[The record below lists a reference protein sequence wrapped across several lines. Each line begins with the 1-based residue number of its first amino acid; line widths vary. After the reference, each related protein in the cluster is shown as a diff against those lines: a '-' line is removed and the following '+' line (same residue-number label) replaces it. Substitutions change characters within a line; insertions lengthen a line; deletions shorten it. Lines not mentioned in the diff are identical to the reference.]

1 MFRKLVSNL
10 PFSPALVGQLGFYA
24 RRLKKE
30 EVTRRLG
37 LIITALALV
46 VQSFAVF
53 SPPESANASNAS
65 DLIHGGVKSKSSL
78 LEIYDRSA
86 KGNGDYKDIL
96 DYVGITRDELASVQS
111 KTINS
116 RQYGKDSDA
125 WKSWGRVH
133 RFSSAQGEVKHVIP
147 RESGGTVTVYSRPL
161 WLMDSLEWTIKH
173 GSTYEAFVGQSKK
186 LGTFAI
192 LKGCGNL
199 VLRKIPRPAPEGN
212 FLSATCDVIKGNAFD
227 ARDTGQK
234 VKVYLYFN
242 GPPGKGE
249 KAGPIVANGAN
260 HSFTYSVPEKYKTTT
275 SVTKVW
281 GVLVPLAGWNDTSVQ
296 FKNTATIPGNCVK
309 PQPTPSATCVSLRG
323 HLIERTKYS
332 LVASADVQNGAS
344 ISAYVFTVKDAS
356 GKVVQTKQVN
366 SSASQVDSGAITLAS
381 TGTYTADVVIKT
393 SLGDRPS
400 DSCKTTLT
408 VAAPEMCALNP
419 SLPKTSPDCKPCEE
433 NPQIWYKDDACN
445 PETAQSKEAKN
456 LTQNVDASTVVAQ
469 AGDRIEYTVY
479 VENVGEVAAN
489 APITEELS
497 DVMEYATIQDNGG
510 GSYNAETHTL
520 SWQNVTLKP
529 GEKASRTFVVK
540 VNDQIATTAQGQ
552 SEPGSF
558 DCIMTNAFGNT
569 VNVRVGCEAPKLI
582 EQTINELPKTGPTE
596 NLIFAGGL
604 AAVVTY
610 FWARSKQMSKE
621 VRLIRKDFN
630 AGTL

>member
-1 MFRKLVSNL
+1 MFRKLISNL

-37 LIITALALV
+37 LIVTALALI

-65 DLIHGGVKSKSSL
+65 DLIHGGVTSKSTL

-86 KGNGDYKDIL
+86 KGSGDYKDIL
-96 DYVGITRDELASVQS
+96 DYVGITRDELSKVES

-116 RQYGKDSDA
+116 RDYGKDSDA

-147 RESGGTVTVYSRPL
+147 RDTGGATTVYSRPL
-161 WLMDSLEWTIKH
+161 WLMDSLDWTIKH
-173 GSTYEAFVGQSKK
+173 GSTYEAFIGQSKT

-199 VLRKIPRPAPEGN
+199 VLRKTPRPAPEGN
-212 FLSATCDVIKGNAFD
+212 FLSANCDAIKGNAFD
-227 ARDTGQK
+227 ARDTKQN

-249 KAGPIVANGAN
+249 KVGPIIANGSGN
-260 HSFTYSVPEKYKTTT
+260 SFTYAVPDTYKTATT
-275 SVTKVW
+275 STKVW

-296 FKNTATIPGNCVK
+296 FKNTTTIPGNCVK
-309 PQPTPSATCVSLRG
+309 PQPTPTATCASLQGR
-323 HLIERTKYS
+323 LIERTKYS
-332 LVASADVQNGAS
+332 LIASATTQNGAT
-344 ISAYVFTVKDAS
+344 ISGYVFTVKDAT
-356 GKVVQTKQVN
+356 GTVVQTKQVN
-366 SSASQVDSGAITLAS
+366 STAGQVDSGTITLANVGSYSAQVVVKAS
-381 TGTYTADVVIKT
+381 TGDV
-393 SLGDRPS
+393 SS

-419 SLPKTSPDCKPCEE
+419 TLPKNSPDCKPCAE
-433 NPQIWYKDDACN
+433 NPQIWYNDAACT
-445 PETAQSKEAKN
+445 PETAQSKEGKN
-456 LTQNVDASTVVAQ
+456 LTQNADASTVIAR

-479 VENVGEVAAN
+479 VENIGEVPAT
-489 APITEELS
+489 APLSEELS
-497 DVMEYATIQDNGG
+497 DVMEYATLQDNGG
-510 GSYNAETHTL
+510 GTYNTESHTL
-520 SWQNVTLKP
+520 AWQNITLKH

-552 SEPGSF
+552 SDPGSF

-569 VNVRVGCEAPKLI
+569 VNVRVACEAPKVI
-582 EQTINELPKTGPTE
+582 EQTITELPHTGPTE
-596 NLIFAGGL
+596 NLIFAGSL
-604 AAVVTY
+604 AALVTY
-610 FWARSKQMSKE
+610 FWARSRQIGKE
-621 VRLIRKDFN
+621 VRLIRKEFN

>member
-24 RRLKKE
+24 RRLRKE
-30 EVTRRLG
+30 EITRRLG
-37 LIITALALV
+37 LIMTALALI

-65 DLIHGGVKSKSSL
+65 DLIHGGVTSKSKL
-78 LEIYDRSA
+78 LEVYDRSA
-86 KGNGDYKDIL
+86 KGSGDYKDIL
-96 DYVGITRDELASVQS
+96 DYVGITRAELADVES
-111 KTINS
+111 KSINS
-116 RQYGKDSDA
+116 RDYGKDSDA

-147 RESGGTVTVYSRPL
+147 RDSGGTVTVYSRPL

-186 LGTFAI
+186 LGKFAI

-227 ARDTGQK
+227 ARDTKQN

-249 KAGPIVANGAN
+249 KAGPIVANGTGN
-260 HSFTYSVPEKYKTTT
+260 SFTYAVPAKYKTAT
-275 SVTKVW
+275 SATKVW

-296 FKNTATIPGNCVK
+296 FKNTATIPGNCIK
-309 PQPTPSATCVSLRG
+309 PQPTPTAACTSLQGR
-323 HLIERTKYS
+323 LIERNKYS
-332 LVASADVQNGAS
+332 LVASATTQNGAT
-344 ISAYVFTVKDAS
+344 ISGYIFTVKDAT
-356 GKVVQTKQVN
+356 GNIVQTKQVN
-366 SSASQVDSGAITLAS
+366 STATQVDSGTITLSAAEKYTAQVVVKSS
-381 TGTYTADVVIKT
+381 TGDV
-393 SLGDRPS
+393 SS
-400 DSCKTTLT
+400 DNCKTTLT

-419 SLPKTSPDCKPCEE
+419 TLPKNSLDCKPCEE
-433 NPQIWYKDDACN
+433 NPQVWYNDAACT
-445 PETAQSKEAKN
+445 PETVQSKEGKN
-456 LTQNVDASTVVAQ
+456 LTQNNDASTVVAQ
-469 AGDRIEYTVY
+469 AGDRIEYTIY
-479 VENVGEVAAN
+479 VENVGEVPAT
-489 APITEELS
+489 APLSEELS
-497 DVMEYATIQDNGG
+497 DVMEYATLQDNGG
-510 GSYNAETHTL
+510 GAYNAETHTL
-520 SWQNVTLKP
+520 AWQNVTLQP

-552 SEPGSF
+552 SDPGSF

-569 VNVRVGCEAPKLI
+569 VNVKVACETPKVV
-582 EQTINELPKTGPTE
+582 EQTIAELPKTGPTE

-610 FWARSKQMSKE
+610 FWARSRQMGKE
-621 VRLIRKDFN
+621 VRLIRREFN